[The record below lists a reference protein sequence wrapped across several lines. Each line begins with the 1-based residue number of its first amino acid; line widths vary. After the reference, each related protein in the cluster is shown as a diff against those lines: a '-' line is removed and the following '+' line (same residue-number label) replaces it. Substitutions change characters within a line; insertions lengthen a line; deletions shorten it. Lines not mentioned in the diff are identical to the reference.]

1 VQVSSFLRIQQQ
13 EGGELIVLKPT
24 YAVMLGSFRLAS
36 DHLAP
41 LVALRVDRAKNAG
54 ADWAT
59 VTIGRVQAVSVSAGD
74 PATVELG
81 WDGDT
86 TLVFTGQ
93 VEAVTQEITGTTVT
107 AAGSQMTLIRAR
119 SDRTF
124 TRQSAGQVV
133 SALAGDAGVET
144 GTVED
149 GIDLPAYHVDSARR
163 AWEHCLGL
171 ARRCGFDCYANADGT
186 LVFAPFTTLVADK
199 TFRYA
204 AEVLSASL
212 QRWRP
217 GGGATVV
224 PESPASGQGDD
235 TSAWLVKDPSPYQG
249 EAGDPATLVVSD
261 PLLRTKEAADSAAAG
276 LVAFWQRQVITGDVE
291 LMGDPDVTLGQAI
304 ALSGMPDDSW
314 NDTYQVLAV
323 RHVLDDRR
331 GFRTQAGLGGMP
343 GGLPGALGGLP

>member
-1 VQVSSFLRIQQQ
+1 M
-13 EGGELIVLKPT
+13 LKPT
-24 YAVMLGSFRLAS
+24 YAVTLGSFRLAS

-59 VTIGRVQAVSVSAGD
+59 VTIGRAQAASVSAGD

-93 VEAVTQEITGTTVT
+93 VEAVTQEVAGTTVT
-107 AAGSQMTLIRAR
+107 AAGNQMKLMRAR

-144 GTVED
+144 DTVED
-149 GIDLPAYHVDSARR
+149 GIELPAYHVDSARR
-163 AWEHCLGL
+163 GWEHCLGL

-186 LVFAPFTTLVADK
+186 LVFAPFTTVVADE
-199 TFRYA
+199 TFRYR

-217 GGGATVV
+217 GGGVTVV

-249 EAGDPATLVVSD
+249 QAGDTATLVLSD
-261 PLLRTKEAADSAAAG
+261 PLLRTKDAADSAAAG
-276 LVAFWQRQVITGDVE
+276 LVAFQQRQVVTGDVE
-291 LMGDPDVTLGQAI
+291 LMGDPGVTLGQAI
-304 ALSGMPDDSW
+304 ALSEMPDDSW
-314 NDTYQVLAV
+314 NDTYQVVAV
-323 RHVLDDRR
+323 RHSLDGRR
-331 GFRTQAGLGGMP
+331 GFRTVAGLGGMP
-343 GGLPGALGGLP
+343 GGPLGALGSLP

>member
-1 VQVSSFLRIQQQ
+1 
-13 EGGELIVLKPT
+13 VLKPT
-24 YAVMLGSFRLAS
+24 YAVTLGPFRLGS

-41 LVALRVDRAKNAG
+41 LIALRVDRAKNAG

-59 VTIGRVQAVSVSAGD
+59 VTIGRAQAVPVSAGD

-86 TLVFTGQ
+86 TPVFTGQ
-93 VEAVTQEITGTTVT
+93 VEAITQEVAGTTVT
-107 AAGSQMTLIRAR
+107 AAGSQMKLIRAR

-124 TRQSAGQVV
+124 TGQPAGQVV
-133 SALAGDAGVET
+133 SALAGDAGVDT
-144 GTVED
+144 DTVED
-149 GIDLPAYHVDSARR
+149 GIELPAYHVDSARR

-186 LVFAPFTTLVADK
+186 LVFAPFTMLVADK

-217 GGGATVV
+217 GGGVTVV

-249 EAGDPATLVVSD
+249 QAGDTATLILSD
-261 PLLRTKEAADSAAAG
+261 PLLRSKDAADAAAAG
-276 LVAFWQRQVITGDVE
+276 LVAFAQRQVVTGDVE
-291 LMGDPDVTLGQAI
+291 VMGNPDVTLGQAI

-314 NDTYQVLAV
+314 NDTYQVVAV
-323 RHVLDDRR
+323 RHILDGRR
-331 GFRTQAGLGGMP
+331 GFRTQVSLGGMP
-343 GGLPGALGGLP
+343 GGLPGELGGLP

>member
-1 VQVSSFLRIQQQ
+1 M
-13 EGGELIVLKPT
+13 LKPT
-24 YAVMLGSFRLAS
+24 YAITLGSYRLAS

-59 VTIGRVQAVSVSAGD
+59 VTIGRTESVSVSEGD

-86 TLVFTGQ
+86 TVVFTGEI
-93 VEAVTQEITGTTVT
+93 EAVTQEIAGTTVT
-107 AAGSQMTLIRAR
+107 VAGSQMKLMRAR
-119 SDRTF
+119 SDRAF
-124 TRQSAGQVV
+124 TSQPAGQVV
-133 SALAGDAGVET
+133 SALAADAGVDT
-144 GTVED
+144 DTVED

-186 LVFAPFTTLVADK
+186 LVFAPFTTTVADE
-199 TFRYA
+199 TFRYGK
-204 AEVLSASL
+204 EVLTASV
-212 QRWRP
+212 QRWRS
-217 GGGATVV
+217 GDGVTVV

-249 EAGDPATLVVSD
+249 QAGDTATLVVSD
-261 PLLRTKEAADSAAAG
+261 PLLRTKDAADSAAAA
-276 LVAFWQRQVITGDVE
+276 LVAFRQREVVTGDLE
-291 LMGDPDVTLGQAI
+291 LMGNPDVTLGQAV

-314 NDTYQVLAV
+314 NDTYQVVAV
-323 RHVLDDRR
+323 RHVLDGRR
-331 GFRTQAGLGGMP
+331 GFRTHACLGGMP
-343 GGLPGALGGLP
+343 

>member
-1 VQVSSFLRIQQQ
+1 
-13 EGGELIVLKPT
+13 VLKPT
-24 YAVMLGSFRLAS
+24 YTVMLGSSRLGS
-36 DHLAP
+36 DHLGP
-41 LVALRVDRAKNAG
+41 LAALRVDRAKNAG

-59 VTIGRVQAVSVSAGD
+59 VTIGRAQAVPVSAGD
-74 PATVELG
+74 AVTVELG

-93 VEAVTQEITGTTVT
+93 AEAVTQEVAGTTVT
-107 AAGSQMTLIRAR
+107 AAGSQMRLMRAR

-144 GTVED
+144 DTVAD
-149 GIDLPAYHVDSARR
+149 GIDLPAYHADSARR

-186 LVFAPFTTLVADK
+186 LVFAPFTTVAADL
-199 TFRYA
+199 TFRYG
-204 AEVLSASL
+204 AEVISASL

-217 GGGATVV
+217 GDGVSMV

-235 TSAWLVKDPSPYQG
+235 TSAWLVKDPSPYRG
-249 EAGDPATLVVSD
+249 EAGGTATLVISD
-261 PLLRTKEAADSAAAG
+261 PLLRTKDAADTAAAG
-276 LVAFWQRQVITGDVE
+276 LVAFQQRRVVTGDVE
-291 LMGDPDVTLGQAI
+291 LTGDPGVTLGQAI

-314 NDTYQVLAV
+314 NDTYQVVAV
-323 RHVLDDRR
+323 RHVLDGRR